1 LEKFMPI
8 PSLASIG
15 GVCNEFMKS
24 NPIFEPGPTSPWI
37 WKNMLE
43 SKNMLEFFNLML
55 ESEG

>member
-1 LEKFMPI
+1 MPI